1 MLTIGI
7 VDDGVG
13 IFPTLYK
20 LKQVVPATFVA
31 MVCQSNLHAKQR
43 SELCQ
48 LAQGYVDFLKG
59 MGCDCVVLSSVDL
72 SMAAY
77 KFLTA
82 QTDYPIFGCEA
93 PVNHATT
100 YTISNVLVC
109 GGPKVK
115 YIRQPNTITCVLDQF
130 PQLAEAGNI
139 KNIVDYIRDKTA
151 PFDGQ
156 FDCIALS
163 HSAMNLYKSC
173 FSRVYPNV
181 QIFDSLDG
189 VARRVRKKYKKH
201 AKDDGDVFLIDT
213 KGNDISAK
221 YAKFL
226 Q

>member
-1 MLTIGI
+1 MVTIGI

-20 LKQVVPATFVA
+20 LKQVLPSNVIGLIYGEQLHLLPKNKLLNVA
-31 MVCQSNLHAKQR
+31 QHC
-43 SELCQ
+43 
-48 LAQGYVDFLKG
+48 VDLLKNK
-59 MGCDCVVLSSVDL
+59 GCDCVVFSSVDL
-72 SMAAY
+72 STSAY
-77 KFLTA
+77 KTLIS

-115 YIRQPNTITCVLDQF
+115 YLRMPNVLPCVMDDF
-130 PQLAEAGNI
+130 PTLAQAGNI
-139 KNIVDYIRDKTA
+139 KNIVDYVRTVTA
-151 PFDGQ
+151 PFDGK
-156 FDCIALS
+156 FDCIALA
-163 HSAMNLYKSC
+163 HSSMNLYKNC
-173 FSRVYPNV
+173 FARVFPNV

-189 VARRVRKKYKKH
+189 MARRLRKKYKKH
-201 AKDDGDVFLIDT
+201 ATDDGDITLIDQN
-213 KGNDISAK
+213 GCDLAEK